1 MKNKSRA
8 SLGKKSGLAFFM
20 KKKYMLT
27 GILGLLVM
35 CGGLFWQYAVYE
47 STDPVQKTAA
57 MEADHA
63 DQTDTEEK
71 AIALTFDDGPHPV
84 YTEEILD
91 VLDQAGVKASFFMMG
106 KEAELYPDVVK
117 KVSDAGHLIGNHT
130 YTHAN
135 VCQISTEETID
146 EITKTN
152 DILEDLTGKRPQFF
166 RPPFGCKNEALEK
179 QTGMFW
185 IFWDV
190 DTLDWSLQNTGQI
203 YRLVVKNVGENDI
216 ILMHDAYPSTVEAV
230 RELIP
235 ALREMGYTFVTVD
248 RLVEP

>member
-20 KKKYMLT
+20 KKKY
-27 GILGLLVM
+27 ILAGLFGLLVT

-47 STDPVQKTAA
+47 GSDPVRKTATVISN
-57 MEADHA
+57 ADWA
-63 DQTDTEEK
+63 DPEEK
-71 AIALTFDDGPHPV
+71 LVALTFDDGPHPV

-91 VLDQAGVKASFFMMG
+91 VLDQAGIKASFFMMG

-135 VCQISTEETID
+135 VCQISADETTE

-152 DILEDLTGKRPQFF
+152 DILEGLTGKRPQFF
-166 RPPFGCKNEALEK
+166 RPPFGCKNETLEK

-190 DTLDWSLQNTGQI
+190 DTLDWSLQNAEQV
-203 YRLVVKNVGENDI
+203 YCKVVKNVGENDI

-235 ALREMGYTFVTVD
+235 ALQEMGYTFVTVD

>member
-1 MKNKSRA
+1 
-8 SLGKKSGLAFFM
+8 
-20 KKKYMLT
+20 MLT
-27 GILGLLVM
+27 GFLGLLVM

-47 STDPVQKTAA
+47 GSDPVQKTAA
-57 MEADHA
+57 VISNA
-63 DQTDTEEK
+63 DQTDPEEK
-71 AIALTFDDGPHPV
+71 LVALTFDDGPHPV
-84 YTEEILD
+84 YTEEILAVLAEED
-91 VLDQAGVKASFFMMG
+91 VQASFFMMG
-106 KEAELYPDVVK
+106 KEAELYPEIVK

-190 DTLDWSLQNTGQI
+190 DTLDWSYQNAGQV
-203 YRLVVKNVGENDI
+203 YRQVVKNVGENDI

>member
-20 KKKYMLT
+20 KKKYILM
-27 GILGLLVM
+27 GFLGLLVT

-47 STDPVQKTAA
+47 GSDPVQKTASVISN
-57 MEADHA
+57 A
-63 DQTDTEEK
+63 DQTDPEEK
-71 AIALTFDDGPHPV
+71 LVALTFDDGPHPV

-135 VCQISTEETID
+135 VCQISADETTG

-152 DILEDLTGKRPQFF
+152 DIIEGLTGKRPQFF
-166 RPPFGCKNEALEK
+166 RPPFGCKNETLEK

-190 DTLDWSLQNTGQI
+190 DTLDWSCQNAEQV
-203 YRLVVKNVGENDI
+203 YCQVVKNVEENDI

-235 ALREMGYTFVTVD
+235 ALQEMGYTFVTVD

>member
-1 MKNKSRA
+1 M
-8 SLGKKSGLAFFM
+8 
-20 KKKYMLT
+20 T
-27 GILGLLVM
+27 

-47 STDPVQKTAA
+47 GSDPVRKTATVISN
-57 MEADHA
+57 ADWA
-63 DQTDTEEK
+63 DPEEK
-71 AIALTFDDGPHPV
+71 LVALTFDDGPHPV

-91 VLDQAGVKASFFMMG
+91 VLDQAGIKASFFMMG

-135 VCQISTEETID
+135 VCQISADETTE

-152 DILEDLTGKRPQFF
+152 DILEGLTGKRPQFF
-166 RPPFGCKNEALEK
+166 RPPFGCKNETLEK

-190 DTLDWSLQNTGQI
+190 DTLDWSLQNAEQV
-203 YRLVVKNVGENDI
+203 YCKVVKNVGENDI

-235 ALREMGYTFVTVD
+235 ALQEMGYTFVTVD

>member
-1 MKNKSRA
+1 
-8 SLGKKSGLAFFM
+8 
-20 KKKYMLT
+20 MLT
-27 GILGLLVM
+27 GIFGLLVM
-35 CGGLFWQYAVYE
+35 CGGLFWQYVVYE

-63 DQTDTEEK
+63 DQIDTEEK

-117 KVSDAGHLIGNHT
+117 KVDDAGHLIGNHT

-135 VCQISTEETID
+135 VCQISEAETLD

-190 DTLDWSLQNTGQI
+190 DTLDWSCQNAGQV
-203 YRLVVKNVGENDI
+203 YRQVVKNVGENDI

-230 RELIP
+230 KNLIP

>member
-20 KKKYMLT
+20 KKKYILT
-27 GILGLLVM
+27 GLFGLLVM

-47 STDPVQKTAA
+47 GSDPVRKTATVISNADWTDPA
-57 MEADHA
+57 
-63 DQTDTEEK
+63 EK
-71 AIALTFDDGPHPV
+71 LVALTFDDGPHPV

-91 VLDQAGVKASFFMMG
+91 VLDQAGIKASFFMMG

-135 VCQISTEETID
+135 VCQISADETTE

-152 DILEDLTGKRPQFF
+152 DILEGLTGKRPQFF
-166 RPPFGCKNEALEK
+166 RPPFGCKNETLEK

-190 DTLDWSLQNTGQI
+190 DTLDWSLQNAEQV
-203 YRLVVKNVGENDI
+203 YCKLVKNVGENDI

-235 ALREMGYTFVTVD
+235 ALQEMGYTFVTVD

>member
-20 KKKYMLT
+20 KKKYILT
-27 GILGLLVM
+27 GLFGLLVT

-47 STDPVQKTAA
+47 GSDPVRKTATVISN
-57 MEADHA
+57 ADWA
-63 DQTDTEEK
+63 DPAEK
-71 AIALTFDDGPHPV
+71 LVALTFDDGPHPV

-91 VLDQAGVKASFFMMG
+91 VLDQAGIKASFFMMG

-135 VCQISTEETID
+135 VCQISADETTE

-152 DILEDLTGKRPQFF
+152 DILEGLNGKRPQFF
-166 RPPFGCKNEALEK
+166 RPPFGCKNETLEK

-190 DTLDWSLQNTGQI
+190 DTLDWSLQNAEQV
-203 YRLVVKNVGENDI
+203 YCKVVKNVGENDI

-235 ALREMGYTFVTVD
+235 ALQEMGYTFVTVD

>member
-1 MKNKSRA
+1 
-8 SLGKKSGLAFFM
+8 M
-20 KKKYMLT
+20 KKKY
-27 GILGLLVM
+27 ILMGLWVLFVM

-47 STDPVQKTAA
+47 GSDPVQKTAA
-57 MEADHA
+57 VISNA
-63 DQTDTEEK
+63 DQTDPEEK
-71 AIALTFDDGPHPV
+71 LVALTFDDGPHPV
-84 YTEEILD
+84 YTEEILAVLAEED
-91 VLDQAGVKASFFMMG
+91 VQASFFMMG
-106 KEAELYPDVVK
+106 KEAELYPEIVK

-130 YTHAN
+130 YTHVN
-135 VCQISTEETID
+135 VCQISAEEIIEEMTR
-146 EITKTN
+146 TN
-152 DILEDLTGKRPQFF
+152 DILEGLTGKRPQFF
-166 RPPFGCKNEALEK
+166 RPPYGCKNETLEK

-235 ALREMGYTFVTVD
+235 ALQEMGYTFVTVD

>member
-20 KKKYMLT
+20 KKKY
-27 GILGLLVM
+27 ILMGLFGLLVM
-35 CGGLFWQYAVYE
+35 CGGFFWQYAVYE
-47 STDPVQKTAA
+47 GSDPVQKTASVISNA
-57 MEADHA
+57 G
-63 DQTDTEEK
+63 QTDPEEK
-71 AIALTFDDGPHPV
+71 LVALTFDDGPHPV

-106 KEAELYPDVVK
+106 KEAELYPDLVK

-135 VCQISTEETID
+135 VCQISVEETIE
-146 EITKTN
+146 EIRKTN
-152 DILEDLTGKRPQFF
+152 DILEGLTQKRPQFF
-166 RPPFGCKNEALEK
+166 RPPFGCKNETLEK

-190 DTLDWSLQNTGQI
+190 DTLDWSSQNAEQV
-203 YRLVVKNVGENDI
+203 YCKVVKNVGENDI

-230 RELIP
+230 QKLIP

>member
-20 KKKYMLT
+20 KKKY
-27 GILGLLVM
+27 ILMGLWVLFVM

-47 STDPVQKTAA
+47 GSDPVQKTAA
-57 MEADHA
+57 VISNA
-63 DQTDTEEK
+63 DQTDPEEK
-71 AIALTFDDGPHPV
+71 LVALTFDDGPHPV
-84 YTEEILD
+84 YTEEILAVLAEED
-91 VLDQAGVKASFFMMG
+91 VQASFFMMG
-106 KEAELYPDVVK
+106 KEAELYPEIVK

-130 YTHAN
+130 YTHVN
-135 VCQISTEETID
+135 VCQISAEEIIEEMTR
-146 EITKTN
+146 TN
-152 DILEDLTGKRPQFF
+152 DILEGLTGKRPQFF
-166 RPPFGCKNEALEK
+166 RPPYGCKNETLEK

-235 ALREMGYTFVTVD
+235 ALQEMGYTFVTVD

>member
-1 MKNKSRA
+1 M
-8 SLGKKSGLAFFM
+8 
-20 KKKYMLT
+20 
-27 GILGLLVM
+27 
-35 CGGLFWQYAVYE
+35 
-47 STDPVQKTAA
+47 
-57 MEADHA
+57 
-63 DQTDTEEK
+63 
-71 AIALTFDDGPHPV
+71 
-84 YTEEILD
+84 
-91 VLDQAGVKASFFMMG
+91 DQAGIKASFFMMG

-135 VCQISTEETID
+135 VCQISADETTE

-152 DILEDLTGKRPQFF
+152 DILEGLTGKRPQFF
-166 RPPFGCKNEALEK
+166 RPPFGCKNETLEK

-190 DTLDWSLQNTGQI
+190 DTLDWSLQNAEQV
-203 YRLVVKNVGENDI
+203 YCKVVKNVGENDI

-235 ALREMGYTFVTVD
+235 ALQEMGYTFVTVD

>member
-1 MKNKSRA
+1 M
-8 SLGKKSGLAFFM
+8 GF
-20 KKKYMLT
+20 
-27 GILGLLVM
+27 LGLLVM

-47 STDPVQKTAA
+47 GRDPVQKTAA
-57 MEADHA
+57 VISNADR
-63 DQTDTEEK
+63 TDPEEK
-71 AIALTFDDGPHPV
+71 LLALTFDDGPHPV
-84 YTEEILD
+84 YTEEILN

-117 KVSDAGHLIGNHT
+117 KVSEAGHLIGNHT

-135 VCQISTEETID
+135 VCQISAGETIE

-152 DILEDLTGKRPQFF
+152 NILEGLTGKRPQFF
-166 RPPFGCKNEALEK
+166 RPPFGCKNESLEK

-185 IFWDV
+185 IFWEV
-190 DTLDWSLQNTGQI
+190 DTLDWSSQNAEQV
-203 YRLVVKNVGENDI
+203 YCEVVKNVGENDI

-235 ALREMGYTFVTVD
+235 ALQEMGYTFVTVD

>member
-20 KKKYMLT
+20 KKKYILT
-27 GILGLLVM
+27 GLFGLLVA

-47 STDPVQKTAA
+47 GSDPVRKTATVISN
-57 MEADHA
+57 ADWA
-63 DQTDTEEK
+63 DPEEK
-71 AIALTFDDGPHPV
+71 LVALTFDDGPHPV

-91 VLDQAGVKASFFMMG
+91 VLDQAGIKASFFMMG

-135 VCQISTEETID
+135 VCQISADETTE

-152 DILEDLTGKRPQFF
+152 DILEGLTGKRPQFF
-166 RPPFGCKNEALEK
+166 RPPFGCKNETLEK

-190 DTLDWSLQNTGQI
+190 DTLDWSLQNAEQV
-203 YRLVVKNVGENDI
+203 YCKVVKNVGENDI

-235 ALREMGYTFVTVD
+235 ALQEMGYTFVTVD